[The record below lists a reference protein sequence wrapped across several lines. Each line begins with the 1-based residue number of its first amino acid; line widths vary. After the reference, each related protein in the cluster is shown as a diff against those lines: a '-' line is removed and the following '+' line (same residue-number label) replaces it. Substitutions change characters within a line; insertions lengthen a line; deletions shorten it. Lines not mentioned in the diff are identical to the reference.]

1 MIRYI
6 KIPMERVAVL
16 IGHGGETKR
25 SIEEKTKIKINVD
38 SKLGEVTI
46 DDMNS
51 IDDPLLIFKVENII
65 RAIGRG
71 FNPIQAMTLLDDEM
85 DFYIFDI
92 HDYVGKKQAHVR
104 RLKGRVIGKNGKTK
118 RLLEELTD
126 SYISIYGH
134 TISIIANVIDM
145 DIVKKAIDKLLTG
158 SKHATV
164 YRYVE
169 TNMKKI
175 RLQQGF

>member
-16 IGHGGETKR
+16 IGHKGETKR
-25 SIEEKTKIKINVD
+25 SNEEKTKIKIDVD
-38 SKLGEVTI
+38 SKQGEVTI
-46 DDMNS
+46 NDMDAT
-51 IDDPLLIFKVENII
+51 DDPLLIFKVENIV

-71 FNPIQAMTLLDDEM
+71 FNPTQAMTLLDDEM

-92 HDYVGKKQAHVR
+92 HDYVGKKQTHVR

-134 TISIIANVIDM
+134 TISIIANVIDI
-145 DIVKKAIDKLLTG
+145 DIVKKAVDKLLTG

-164 YRYVE
+164 YRFVE
-169 TNMKKI
+169 TSMKKI
-175 RLQQGF
+175 RLEHGF

>member
-1 MIRYI
+1 
-6 KIPMERVAVL
+6 
-16 IGHGGETKR
+16 
-25 SIEEKTKIKINVD
+25 
-38 SKLGEVTI
+38 
-46 DDMNS
+46 
-51 IDDPLLIFKVENII
+51 
-65 RAIGRG
+65 G

-92 HDYVGKKQAHVR
+92 HDYAGKKQTHVR

-118 RLLEELTD
+118 HLLEELTD
-126 SYISIYGH
+126 SYISVYGH

-145 DIVKKAIDKLLTG
+145 DIVKKAIDKLLNG